1 MFLNFSSFQPQR
13 SYKKKVIK
21 KGCNLVKHQEI
32 KTCFVLCSKLQDLVP
47 QEEMDLLS
55 TQESWKPLGQSEY
68 SSQVMSNYSQDN

>member
-1 MFLNFSSFQPQR
+1 MKR
-13 SYKKKVIK
+13 
-21 KGCNLVKHQEI
+21 QEI

-68 SSQVMSNYSQDN
+68 SSQVMLNYSQDN